1 MHPLKW
7 NHVLSAKNCL
17 EQKNPACGKGWAGW
31 NIVNYR
37 NLFHKFP
44 ILNILETRKCI
55 LPMLFTF
62 VPEYDIR
69 NIQETNDR
77 LVLNR
82 THQVLGYADDVTLLN
97 IVKRNT
103 EVLIVIRNAV
113 GLK

>member
-1 MHPLKW
+1 M
-7 NHVLSAKNCL
+7 
-17 EQKNPACGKGWAGW
+17 GGW

-44 ILNILETRKCI
+44 ILNILETRKHI
-55 LPMLFTF
+55 LPKLFTF

-69 NIQETNDR
+69 NIEEKNDR
-77 LVLNR
+77 LILNR
-82 THQVLGYADDVTLLN
+82 THQVLGYADDVMLLN
-97 IVKRNT
+97 TIKRNT

>member
-1 MHPLKW
+1 VEPCFVCKEIVYNKKPCVGEGGW
-7 NHVLSAKNCL
+7 
-17 EQKNPACGKGWAGW
+17 CGVGGR

-37 NLFHKFP
+37 NVFHKFP

-55 LPMLFTF
+55 LQMLFTF

-69 NIQETNDR
+69 NIVEKNDR
-77 LVLNR
+77 LILNR
-82 THQVLGYADDVTLLN
+82 THQVLGYADDKLLN
-97 IVKRNT
+97 TVKRNT